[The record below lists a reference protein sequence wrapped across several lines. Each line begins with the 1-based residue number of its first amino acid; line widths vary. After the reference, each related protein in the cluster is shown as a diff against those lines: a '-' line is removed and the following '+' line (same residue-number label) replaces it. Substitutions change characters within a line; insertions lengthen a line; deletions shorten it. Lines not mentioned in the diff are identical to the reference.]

1 MLHHGSVI
9 RLQNK
14 EYKYKFY
21 IFVYF
26 FGTFF
31 VVFYHK
37 VCVFI
42 ISISFFDEFINQSE
56 TGTVN
61 QNLSVELY
69 KHNNLRNPGRCRT
82 LMANSTQR
90 YFKYYYKKEVL
101 HNSKTFSSLFLD
113 LNIFAQNKSRKW
125 TKVDFFS
132 YFRVYTN
139 ESYLYFD
146 FLPEEG
152 KERFEFTVL
161 DLKYFTLEM

>member
-1 MLHHGSVI
+1 MLHHGSVV

-26 FGTFF
+26 FGTFLLF
-31 VVFYHK
+31 
-37 VCVFI
+37 FI
-42 ISISFFDEFINQSE
+42 IKFVFSSFPFLFLMSLLTNQKQELLIKICQWNSINTTISE
-56 TGTVN
+56 IHGD
-61 QNLSVELY
+61 
-69 KHNNLRNPGRCRT
+69 
-82 LMANSTQR
+82 ANSTQR

-101 HNSKTFSSLFLD
+101 HNSNTFSSLFLD

-125 TKVDFFS
+125 TKVVFFS

-152 KERFEFTVL
+152 KERLEFTAL